1 MILLPGISIG
11 QCPTSYSGEMSTPRD
26 FGGICGFK
34 EVDAK
39 IRLSNSQTNAFGRMD
54 VKFSSNV
61 RIYSVTKIA
70 TYVDDIVIQQNEYEV
85 GFNIGEL
92 CEPVAI
98 FDNDVLVTI
107 VFSVMSGS
115 SATVQ
120 TDFTRLAIINP
131 CATQCGGW
139 SEASAVTINVDPYEL
154 NGNILIP
161 PLFSCSGGSSIDH
174 GLPDRE
180 VTVSMADSPNWELCT
195 DVSTNSYGYY
205 ECEELREDCD
215 YKICVV
221 GPEDDYC
228 GIDEF
233 DIDIIRDF
241 ILGNICPFD
250 YEWQQFAA
258 DVDNNGQVTTG
269 DVVHLENYLINGSYN
284 IPLKWKYVSNTQFD
298 QFSVDCN
305 SQYRD
310 WVPVVDNCSELNMG
324 SDPEVED
331 WYGFPT
337 GDLNGSCTTCGLK
350 ADPPILTRELANPLQ
365 LIANSTSENV
375 YQLHINHFHSV
386 NVFSLSLEM
395 GHDVEYLTEIKLISG
410 NPAGLVYNIVKE
422 QGILNLVYTHLD
434 HSDLT
439 TLRFE
444 LRFNHSTKHSA
455 STWKIHSNAGKIN
468 NVLIDEL
475 KTAYPI
481 EIINSDYHNS
491 PYVFPNPSSQVL
503 VLQNLVGN
511 QDFVIRDVMGRII
524 KNGISVDHKIDI
536 SHLKPG
542 CYYLEV
548 KSIENSFIFRF
559 VRN

>member
-1 MILLPGISIG
+1 MILLPGISKS
-11 QCPTSYSGEMSTPRD
+11 QCPTSYSGEVFNVQD
-26 FGGICGFK
+26 FGGSCGFK
-34 EVDAK
+34 TVTAR
-39 IRLSNSQTNAFGRMD
+39 ININGSAFAFGRMD
-54 VKFSSNV
+54 VKFSNNV
-61 RIYSVTKIA
+61 KIYSATKIA
-70 TYVDDIVIQQNEYEV
+70 DYVTNIVIASNGTEV
-85 GFNIGEL
+85 GFILGNI
-92 CEPVAI
+92 CESKNIVDE
-98 FDNDVLVTI
+98 DNLVLI
-107 VFSVMSGS
+107 VFNVMSGS
-115 SATVQ
+115 SASAK
-120 TDFTRLAIINP
+120 TDETRLYHVDP
-131 CATQCGGW
+131 CATLCNGY
-139 SEASAVTINVDPYEL
+139 SEENSININVDPYEL

-180 VTVSMADSPNWELCT
+180 VTVSMADSPNWDLCT

-241 ILGNICPFD
+241 ILGIICPFD
-250 YEWQQFAA
+250 YKWQQFAA

-284 IPLKWKYVSNTQFD
+284 IPVKWKYVSNTQFD

-310 WVPVVDNCSELNMG
+310 LVPVVDNCSEINI
-324 SDPEVED
+324 SADPEVED
-331 WYGFPT
+331 WYGFPA

-350 ADPPILTRELANPLQ
+350 ADLPILTRALANPLQ
-365 LIANSTSENV
+365 LIVNSTSENI
-375 YQLHINHFHSV
+375 YQLYINHVHSV
-386 NVFSLSLEM
+386 NVFSLTLEI
-395 GHDVEYLTEIKLISG
+395 GRDVEHLAEIKLISG

-422 QGILNLVYTHLD
+422 QGVINLVYAHLD
-434 HSDLT
+434 RSELT

-444 LRFNHSTKHSA
+444 FRFKHSTKHLA
-455 STWKIHSNAGKIN
+455 STWKINSNAGKIN

-481 EIINSDYHNS
+481 EIIHNDYHNQ
-491 PYVFPNPSSQVL
+491 PYVFPNPASHVL
-503 VLQNLVGN
+503 VLQNLLGS
-511 QDFVIRDVMGRII
+511 QDFVIRDIMGRII
-524 KNGISVDHKIDI
+524 KNGINVDHKIDI

-559 VRN
+559 VKN